1 MAKLAQR
8 VGIGLAARGDV
19 EEVIRYADDARR
31 RGLDSVWVHDSYF
44 ERDAVTYASAI
55 ASHVPDITVALGA
68 LNPFTRHPVLVAM
81 TVSALDEMAP
91 GRIVLGMGTGLPL
104 RLAQMG
110 IPYTPEGAVEG
121 VSKSID
127 TMKALWAGERIPS
140 VTPGLP
146 PIQPMFPPVH
156 KVPIFIAA
164 YRTAFLELAGQK
176 ADGYLARPAESI
188 ANLKRMLPKIK
199 AASLAAGRPVD
210 AVETSGYLLTLVD
223 KTRREALNRAKREPF
238 VIYMMSVLSDFSLQQ
253 TGFDKE
259 LRDKIM
265 AAWRAEDYHTA
276 AGLIPDEML
285 DAFMLC
291 GTSEDVAAKAWQ
303 YHQAGMD
310 VPVFQPVI
318 QNDDQ
323 IEAILDAAVLYG
335 SQTQRVAV
343 GTPIGFTSN
352 TGSVAEEVSTV
363 VGLADDRQLG
373 LGSRLGRRL
382 SAWSEVVRPF
392 SFTASMV
399 PVAAAGALAALDG
412 LFNWPL
418 FILTAIASLF
428 LHIGTN
434 VVNEIY
440 DVRKG
445 VDTITSPRASHALL
459 KGRLSEREAFSLS
472 YAAFAISAIVGVYL
486 IYVRGLP
493 LLALG
498 LAGLAGG
505 FGYTAPPLQYKYRAL
520 GVPLVFVLMGPLMV
534 LGAYYAIAGAF
545 SWAALAVSVPVG
557 LLVAAI
563 LHGNEWRDISDD
575 ARSGMTTLS
584 IKFGRNV
591 AHYGYLSLV
600 VGAYLALALAVL
612 VGAVPTASLLAMLSM
627 PLLVRAIRA
636 SELGASGQQRA
647 IAMIDL
653 ETAQLHAMFGA
664 LLVLG
669 LLFALLGIG
678 LT

>member
-1 MAKLAQR
+1 M
-8 VGIGLAARGDV
+8 
-19 EEVIRYADDARR
+19 
-31 RGLDSVWVHDSYF
+31 
-44 ERDAVTYASAI
+44 
-55 ASHVPDITVALGA
+55 
-68 LNPFTRHPVLVAM
+68 
-81 TVSALDEMAP
+81 
-91 GRIVLGMGTGLPL
+91 
-104 RLAQMG
+104 
-110 IPYTPEGAVEG
+110 
-121 VSKSID
+121 
-127 TMKALWAGERIPS
+127 
-140 VTPGLP
+140 
-146 PIQPMFPPVH
+146 
-156 KVPIFIAA
+156 
-164 YRTAFLELAGQK
+164 
-176 ADGYLARPAESI
+176 
-188 ANLKRMLPKIK
+188 
-199 AASLAAGRPVD
+199 
-210 AVETSGYLLTLVD
+210 
-223 KTRREALNRAKREPF
+223 
-238 VIYMMSVLSDFSLQQ
+238 
-253 TGFDKE
+253 
-259 LRDKIM
+259 
-265 AAWRAEDYHTA
+265 
-276 AGLIPDEML
+276 
-285 DAFMLC
+285 
-291 GTSEDVAAKAWQ
+291 
-303 YHQAGMD
+303 
-310 VPVFQPVI
+310 
-318 QNDDQ
+318 
-323 IEAILDAAVLYG
+323 
-335 SQTQRVAV
+335 
-343 GTPIGFTSN
+343 
-352 TGSVAEEVSTV
+352 
-363 VGLADDRQLG
+363 
-373 LGSRLGRRL
+373 